1 MSFRSYLALDWEYL
15 LAAVAMFTSSG
26 CSVWAV
32 SRGASGWA
40 GLAFF
45 CMLGFAYVAVTFADA
60 ADFRRLMAEA
70 SRRNAKAQIGEGA

>member
-1 MSFRSYLALDWEYL
+1 MSLRAYLAENWEYL
-15 LAAVAMFTSSG
+15 LAVAATFTSSG

-32 SRGASGWA
+32 SQDAGGWA

-45 CMLGFAYVAVTFADA
+45 CMLGFGFLAMTFADA
-60 ADFRRLMAEA
+60 TDFRRLMAEA